1 MRRMPCSTGGLD
13 QYVRDRLGAR
23 VPRRSFGGFA
33 VSVPV
38 PSLLSVSSLPLL
50 KKQAV
55 CLLVRMEHVKRNIL
69 NKSPSRLFGL
79 IHVAAVLTGGL
90 NGLSGSESMEYGSE
104 GIQTP
109 TCPAISTHECILA
122 GASSKDFNKIF

>member
-1 MRRMPCSTGGLD
+1 MRSMPCSTGELD

-23 VPRRSFGGFA
+23 VPRRSSGGFA

-55 CLLVRMEHVKRNIL
+55 CLLVRTEHVKRNIP
-69 NKSPSRLFGL
+69 KGSSSHFYGL
-79 IHVAAVLTGGL
+79 INLAVVLAGGL
-90 NGLSGSESMEYGSE
+90 NGLSESGLMEYGSE

-109 TCPAISTHECILA
+109 HLLCNIHVRLHTSGSEQQKL
-122 GASSKDFNKIF
+122 